1 MEALIAQVSDNGLEL
16 GGLFNNIKVNVDEYK
31 NLINEFKNF
40 ESIND
45 YIGIDNIVD
54 WDNLSKAIGITD
66 TRLRSYLET
75 LDDGKGNIDNA
86 SASTEGMAAYLKK
99 SGQMFDFAAIK
110 ATLLNTALNAGIM
123 LAVSIALQAV
133 VKGLDNF
140 INRAKYAK
148 EAMEEAQSA
157 IDSEQNKLKSMSD
170 MLSNNRERFLEL
182 SQGVDKFSKNLSLSE
197 EDYAEYLSISNQL
210 AELSPSLVS
219 GYDEQGNALLA
230 IGNNVDETNE
240 KLQSLLETQQAIAQ
254 QTLIENMDAVA
265 NGIYFEVK
273 DTKNSIS
280 NLESQLSDLQQQ
292 YKEINIDIVNSDGLF
307 SFDEESYSKY
317 GKILEDAFASAGV
330 EFEKVIGLYDTG
342 IQLISASPEQLDW
355 AQKFYDAQIESENEY
370 YHASENGLKQDIEA
384 KEKTIEASYSKIN
397 ANLQAWMKGNYNYQY
412 LSDNA
417 SAMADALLPE
427 IKWDE
432 LDEPPMTAFDY
443 QNYIKKNIIEPLMEV
458 PLEHKNEVDNMFQKL
473 LSFEDGDLDVLQ
485 FAEQLQEKLNE
496 WNIKID
502 ITPIIADEK
511 DANKRLQN
519 SIESIAHGSDYY
531 TSSGNHVDAED
542 HKRLQ
547 EYTEGFT
554 TAQVELWLEATRG
567 AENATQ
573 AIDMYKA
580 ALAEAKESAKE
591 PTTLSI
597 SQTIDQLNTQLKPAF
612 DSLKSAYQDLFTD
625 NGFTPDNVD
634 IPMLESIKSS
644 IEEINK
650 LEDAGIDIDIR
661 AFDKF
666 ATTLTDVNTTE
677 EQAKQAFNDF
687 ATEIFNASTAT
698 DGMTEETVQMVEQL
712 LESLG
717 IVNAEEVALNALSE
731 AKARAI
737 TNSYDLAN
745 ATEED
750 IAAMLSEAQAA
761 GITNA
766 EIFKLVTAEQVFDQ
780 QGLNPKEKIERLEE
794 LAKAYGQT
802 AIATRIAN
810 MEIGAEKGHTSIN
823 YEDELA
829 SLQNQINNTIN
840 NVQIDFSCVTKSA
853 GGAGKSAG
861 DAYVDAFEKEL
872 KELDDLRDRGVI
884 DEAEYLHRLR
894 ELYTRYFADRKE
906 YLDEFR
912 KYERQYLEG
921 MKSLYDSALSGI
933 SKLMDSK
940 IDSYTESKEAAI
952 ESLEAEQQAAED
964 AYQSQIDAID
974 DMISKKQEIID
985 SIQDEI
991 DAMREAREERQRQI
1005 DLQKAQYEL
1014 ERMQNQRTMLVYS
1027 EDKGMHYRTDESG
1040 IRDAKEAVDDAK
1052 FEIEI
1057 SAKEKEINLL
1067 EDEIDLLEKQKDAL
1081 EEAKEASNK
1090 YYETLINQQEQY
1102 WDSMI
1107 KSMEQQKSKWE
1118 ELAEIEEIADA
1129 YSKVYQVFNEL
1140 GYSVEDV
1147 LNGSDAAFE
1156 DFKSKYISILSEMNQ
1171 NTSFQE
1177 GLEYAS
1183 GAAKESF
1190 GSIVADAKDSIQQ
1203 LSQAFSD
1210 GTFSNA
1216 IATGISEGMVS
1227 AKQELDKMNQLGS
1240 DAGEGFIEGWNEKS
1254 SEVSDATKQTAK
1266 DAVDAFAEGQDSHS
1280 PSVKYQELAG
1290 DAIAG
1295 LLLGVEENKQ
1305 SFIDTVKSLAEEGVL
1320 TFEEG
1325 FNFENSSLN
1334 TSFDA
1339 LKLLIESVTE
1349 ALGISTDGTVGGLL
1363 GALTQ
1368 LSDFSFSEDSIIK
1381 QFDNL
1386 KTAIDEVTS
1395 AISGGGVSSDGE
1407 GQGGGSGSAKGG
1419 KSGGKGSKNGSNGN
1433 SLKSAITDIGTTA
1446 STVIGQPEA
1455 EGDGTVIGEFG
1466 SLETAVG
1473 DVTAAIGSGDSK
1485 GGNDN
1490 EQNIKDEDNLI
1501 GSIINL
1507 GETTEETLGESGG
1520 DGVTGRFE
1528 EFRDVIGEANEHVHS
1543 ISDGLDEIDGREVE
1557 CTIKVKIETTG
1568 GLPAE
1573 IANSAET
1580 GLDNM
1585 DLNSS
1590 EYNAKYLG
1598 KARVEG
1604 TALAS
1609 GNWAVQSDEK
1619 KSLVGEEGYEIVV
1632 RQGRFFTVGNN
1643 GAEMFDI
1650 KRGDI
1655 VFNHEQSKNL
1665 LKYGHISGRGKAY
1678 ADGTV
1683 GGGRI
1688 LTPDGHI
1695 LRPLQEGDCN
1705 WDLMQKFQPL
1715 VDKML
1720 KGEADIMSNAMI
1732 DHQKQIEQMVRDIT
1746 TTNIAANTN
1755 NKPSV
1760 AIGDIHVTCPG
1771 VTEQQVAEKLGGVI
1785 GKELDKQFNGF
1796 HNYTDQ
1802 MSRIR

>member
-1 MEALIAQVSDNGLEL
+1 MQFKNLGNSINAITDIENIYKRLETIPSGLPKLAEETRLLNSLTSTYSTEVLKLAIAQTTLDETQIKAILSAKGLKGEILETTTAEL
-16 GGLFNNIKVNVDEYK
+16 AQTTATNALSASEATATGTTGGLSTAFKGLAASLGISTAALGALVAGVAAVGVAAIAINKYK
-31 NLINEFKNF
+31 QYLEEIRQATEEAANAYKESSS
-40 ESIND
+40 SIND
-45 YIGIDNIVD
+45 YVAKYTELREALIKAKGNEEETYNIKKQLLDLQTELNDKFGDEYDRINLVTDAYKDQTESIKEYNKEAAKRFLNENREGIETAVEKMTKDRHY
-54 WDNLSKAIGITD
+54 NLSLTGISLYSDEGAALKEIAEKYKDQGITLLDELGDGSYAQFSVHLEADAQSAYETINAFESDLRDKANELGNEHMFGDALDISSASLNDAMFIINKYGGSFKEALTAEIALDDNKAKTYGEALKAVQAYNEAVLRSENPYDDQNVIQAKENLDEIKTSIQSNEEEWGKYSILFDNVFDQAD
-66 TRLRSYLET
+66 TRLLEF
-75 LDDGKGNIDNA
+75 N
-86 SASTEGMAAYLKK
+86 E
-99 SGQMFDFAAIK
+99 AIK
-110 ATLLNTALNAGIM
+110 TDGELQEFAKDLEGLNNLD
-123 LAVSIALQAV
+123 LQA
-133 VKGLDNF
+133 LDENVG
-140 INRAKYAK
+140 
-148 EAMEEAQSA
+148 E
-157 IDSEQNKLKSMSD
+157 
-170 MLSNNRERFLEL
+170 NN
-182 SQGVDKFSKNLSLSE
+182 
-197 EDYAEYLSISNQL
+197 
-210 AELSPSLVS
+210 
-219 GYDEQGNALLA
+219 
-230 IGNNVDETNE
+230 
-240 KLQSLLETQQAIAQ
+240 
-254 QTLIENMDAVA
+254 
-265 NGIYFEVK
+265 
-273 DTKNSIS
+273 
-280 NLESQLSDLQQQ
+280 
-292 YKEINIDIVNSDGLF
+292 
-307 SFDEESYSKY
+307 SFD
-317 GKILEDAFASAGV
+317 
-330 EFEKVIGLYDTG
+330 
-342 IQLISASPEQLDW
+342 
-355 AQKFYDAQIESENEY
+355 
-370 YHASENGLKQDIEA
+370 
-384 KEKTIEASYSKIN
+384 
-397 ANLQAWMKGNYNYQY
+397 
-412 LSDNA
+412 
-417 SAMADALLPE
+417 
-427 IKWDE
+427 
-432 LDEPPMTAFDY
+432 
-443 QNYIKKNIIEPLMEV
+443 
-458 PLEHKNEVDNMFQKL
+458 KL
-473 LSFEDGDLDVLQ
+473 
-485 FAEQLQEKLNE
+485 
-496 WNIKID
+496 
-502 ITPIIADEK
+502 
-511 DANKRLQN
+511 
-519 SIESIAHGSDYY
+519 
-531 TSSGNHVDAED
+531 
-542 HKRLQ
+542 
-547 EYTEGFT
+547 
-554 TAQVELWLEATRG
+554 
-567 AENATQ
+567 
-573 AIDMYKA
+573 
-580 ALAEAKESAKE
+580 KESAKE
-591 PTTLSI
+591 YKVDADELIDTLIRLGYVQGEIQSSVLTDVDEMNTSLSI
-597 SQTIDQLNTQLKPAF
+597 SETIDQLNTQLKPAF
-612 DSLKSAYQDLFTD
+612 DSLKSAYQDIFTD
-625 NGFTPDNVD
+625 NGFTLENVD

-780 QGLNPKEKIERLEE
+780 QGLNPKEKIEKLKE
-794 LAKAYGQT
+794 LANAYGQT

-829 SLQNQINNTIN
+829 SLQNQINNAIN
-840 NVQIDFSCVTKSA
+840 NVQIDFSGVTKSA
-853 GGAGKSAG
+853 GSAGKSAG

-974 DMISKKQEIID
+974 DMIAKKQEIID

-991 DAMREAREERQRQI
+991 DTMREAREERQRQI

-1014 ERMQNQRTMLVYS
+1014 ERMQNQQTMLVYS
-1027 EDKGMHYRTDESG
+1027 EGKGMHYRTDESG

-1052 FEIEI
+1052 FEIEVA
-1057 SAKEKEINLL
+1057 AKEKEINLL

-1129 YSKVYQVFNEL
+1129 YSKVYQVFNDL

-1203 LSQAFSD
+1203 LSQTFSD

-1254 SEVSDATKQTAK
+1254 SEVSDATKQTAI
-1266 DAVDAFAEGQDSHS
+1266 DAVDAFA
-1280 PSVKYQELAG
+1280 
-1290 DAIAG
+1290 
-1295 LLLGVEENKQ
+1295 
-1305 SFIDTVKSLAEEGVL
+1305 
-1320 TFEEG
+1320 EG

-1419 KSGGKGSKNGSNGN
+1419 KSGGKGSKNGSNSN
-1433 SLKSAITDIGTTA
+1433 SLKNAITDIGTTA

-1490 EQNIKDEDNLI
+1490 EQNINDEDNLI

-1543 ISDGLDEIDGREVE
+1543 ISDGLDEIDGQEVE

-1580 GLDNM
+1580 GLDHMNL
-1585 DLNSS
+1585 DSA
-1590 EYNAKYLG
+1590 EYNAKYIG

-1619 KSLVGEEGYEIVV
+1619 KSLVGEKGYEIVV
-1632 RQGRFFTVGNN
+1632 RKGRFFTVGNN

-1695 LRPLQEGDCN
+1695 LRPLLEGDRG

>member
-182 SQGVDKFSKNLSLSE
+182 SQSVDKFSKNLSLSE

-230 IGNNVDETNE
+230 IGSNVDETNE

-370 YHASENGLKQDIEA
+370 YHASENGLKQDIDA
-384 KEKTIEASYSKIN
+384 KEKTIETSYAKMN
-397 ANLQAWMKGNYNYQY
+397 ANLQAWMKDNYNYQY

-443 QNYIKKNIIEPLMEV
+443 QNYIEKNIIEPLMEV

-511 DANKRLQN
+511 DEKRRLQN

-625 NGFTPDNVD
+625 DGFTPDKVD

-650 LEDAGIDIDIR
+650 LEDVDIDIR

-687 ATEIFNASTAT
+687 ATEIYNASTAT

-712 LESLG
+712 LDSLG
-717 IVNAEEVALNALSE
+717 VVNAEEVALNALSE
-731 AKARAI
+731 ATARAI

-780 QGLNPKEKIERLEE
+780 QGLNPKEKIERLKE
-794 LAKAYGQT
+794 LAEAYGQT

-840 NVQIDFSCVTKSA
+840 NVQIDFSGVTKSA
-853 GGAGKSAG
+853 GSAGKSAG

-872 KELDDLRDRGVI
+872 KELDDLRDRGVT
-884 DEAEYLHRLR
+884 DETEYLHRLR

-952 ESLEAEQQAAED
+952 ESLEAEQQAAEE

-974 DMISKKQEIID
+974 NMIAKKQEIID
-985 SIQDEI
+985 SVQDEI
-991 DAMREAREERQRQI
+991 DAMKEAREERQRQL

-1057 SAKEKEINLL
+1057 AAKEKEINLL

-1129 YSKVYQVFNEL
+1129 YSKVYQVFNDL

-1156 DFKSKYISILSEMNQ
+1156 DFKSRYISILSEMNQ

-1349 ALGISTDGTVGGLL
+1349 ALGIGTDGTVGGLL

-1466 SLETAVG
+1466 SLETAVS
-1473 DVTAAIGSGDSK
+1473 DVTAAIGSADSK
-1485 GGNDN
+1485 GDKN
-1490 EQNIKDEDNLI
+1490 EGENTKGGDNLI
-1501 GSIINL
+1501 DSIIDL
-1507 GETTEETLGESGG
+1507 GDTTEETLGESGG

-1528 EFRDVIGEANEHVHS
+1528 GFRDVIGEAKEHVTG
-1543 ISDGLDEIDGREVE
+1543 ISDGLAAIDGQEVE
-1557 CTIKVKIETTG
+1557 CTIKIHVESDG
-1568 GLPAE
+1568 FPAY
-1573 IANSAET
+1573 AS
-1580 GLDNM
+1580 
-1585 DLNSS
+1585 
-1590 EYNAKYLG
+1590 
-1598 KARVEG
+1598 G
-1604 TALAS
+1604 TALEATDLDS
-1609 GNWAVQSDEK
+1609 KEYTAKYEGNTHVAGTANVTGNWGVRK
-1619 KSLVGEEGYEIVV
+1619 PGRSLVGELGQEIWVHSAN
-1632 RQGRFFTVGNN
+1632 GTFETVGDN
-1643 GAEMFDI
+1643 GAEFI
-1650 KRGDI
+1650 NTKKGDLI
-1655 VFNHEQSKNL
+1655 FNHLQTKELLSKGNIV
-1665 LKYGHISGRGKAY
+1665 KKGRAY
-1678 ADGTV
+1678 ANGNVQYSDGSV
-1683 GGGRI
+1683 
-1688 LTPDGHI
+1688 
-1695 LRPLQEGDCN
+1695 LRPLQEGDRG
-1705 WDLMQKFQPL
+1705 WDLMKAFEPL
-1715 VDKML
+1715 AAKIQ
-1720 KGEADIMSNAMI
+1720 KGEEVFSNAMFE
-1732 DHQKQIEQMVRDIT
+1732 HQKQMEKWTKEI
-1746 TTNIAANTN
+1746 TN
-1755 NKPSV
+1755 NT
-1760 AIGDIHVTCPG
+1760 AINNISNNRNVQPVVNHISITCPG
-1771 VTEQQVAEKLGGVI
+1771 VTEQQVAERLGSVI
-1785 GKELDKQFNGF
+1785 GMELDKQFSGF